1 MQRFQVFC
9 RSRELPA
16 AHAEYTYDVNAGSFH
31 TAALRGIKLFRAEA
45 RVNRRH
51 LTCIELRVTKLGP
64 VGGLLQ
70 VLLPLGDVETADK
83 AAR

>member
-16 AHAEYTYDVNAGSFH
+16 AHAEKTYDVNAGSFH
-31 TAALRGIKLFRAEA
+31 TAALRGIKLFRAEP

-64 VGGLLQ
+64 AAGPHEM
-70 VLLPLGDVETADK
+70 LLPLGDAESAPLES
-83 AAR
+83 R